1 MSAREVRCV
10 CGAINDVNFGTCIR
24 CGRRLG
30 EPAEAED
37 PRARYA
43 RAAVE
48 PTRSTF
54 GKAATL
60 LGGLCS
66 VVFAIQLS
74 MALKSGKIPLLSSG
88 RAEDAYRA
96 GAMISSLQ
104 YVLHEPFRLLSSVYA
119 HHGLLH
125 FGMNMLGFVS
135 LARSAEGLVG
145 SGRTVIAFVV
155 TAVVGNV
162 ATVGYREL
170 SGAPAFISLGAS
182 GGILGVMGLL
192 LGVLIRRGDPAW
204 KNLAINTLFY
214 AVLFGFAVN
223 ATNSGVLINN
233 AAHIGGLLSGILLG
247 LAWYRRGARESA
259 LASAAAG
266 VLFLASVGS
275 VALSLLT
282 TRGL

>member
-1 MSAREVRCV
+1 M
-10 CGAINDVNFGTCIR
+10 
-24 CGRRLG
+24 
-30 EPAEAED
+30 
-37 PRARYA
+37 
-43 RAAVE
+43 
-48 PTRSTF
+48 
-54 GKAATL
+54 L

-74 MALKSGKIPLLSSG
+74 MALKAGKVPLLSGG

-104 YVLHEPFRLLSSVYA
+104 HVAAEPFRLLSSVYA

-145 SGRTVIAFVV
+145 SGRTIIAFVF
-155 TAVVGNV
+155 TAIAGNV

-170 SGAPAFISLGAS
+170 SGEPAMISLGAS

-192 LGVLIRRGDPAW
+192 LGVLVRRGDPAW

-223 ATNSGVLINN
+223 ATNSSVLINN
-233 AAHIGGLLSGILLG
+233 AAHIGGLVAGLALG
-247 LAWYRRGARESA
+247 LLWYRRGARESA
-259 LASAAAG
+259 ASTAVAG
-266 VLFLASVGS
+266 VAFLASVAS
-275 VALSLLT
+275 VALSLVT